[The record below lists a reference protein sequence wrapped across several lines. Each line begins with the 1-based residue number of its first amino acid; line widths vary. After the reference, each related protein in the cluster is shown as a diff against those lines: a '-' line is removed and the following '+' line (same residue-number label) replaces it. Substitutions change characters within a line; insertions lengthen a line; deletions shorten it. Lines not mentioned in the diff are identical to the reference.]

1 MKNKR
6 GNLPI
11 IILILGV
18 LAVCSLALLSFYSSN
33 LKVSNN
39 FAGVKL
45 VEELNSEIETNIYQ
59 GKSVQGLNKI
69 KDVKTFNFKDGFL
82 KKKIIFSVTYNP

>member
-1 MKNKR
+1 MNRK

-39 FAGVKL
+39 FVGVKL
-45 VEELNSEIETNIYQ
+45 IEKLNSEIEENLYE
-59 GKSVQGLNKI
+59 GKSIEGLEEHKEAL
-69 KDVKTFNFKDGFL
+69 TFNFKDGFL
-82 KKKIIFSVTYNP
+82 KKKIIFSVMYNP

>member
-1 MKNKR
+1 MNKK

-45 VEELNSEIETNIYQ
+45 IEKLNSQIETNLYQ
-59 GKSVQGLNKI
+59 GKPVEGLKEFKEI
-69 KDVKTFNFKDGFL
+69 KTFNFKDDFL
-82 KKKIIFSVTYNP
+82 KENNLFCYI